1 MTRDELNTL
10 LSGESLLDKLDV
22 KTLVLD
28 SVQKMSEEEIMTIF
42 WSKLSDMT
50 ETTIRDYFYMR
61 RS

>member
-1 MTRDELNTL
+1 
-10 LSGESLLDKLDV
+10 
-22 KTLVLD
+22 
-28 SVQKMSEEEIMTIF
+28 MSEEEIMTIF